1 MSATTNCKPGANTL
15 RKGMDDKAVL
25 DPRRTFRDSLP
36 IHAHRRELL
45 YLVQTHPVTIV
56 VGQTGSGKSTQM
68 PQYLLEA
75 GWSSSKQSIVVCQPR
90 RIAAISLAKRVS
102 EEVGCGLGTVVGY
115 TVRFDDQTT
124 SGITRVRF
132 MTDGMLMREIL
143 YDPLLTRCSVVILDE
158 AHERTIATE
167 LLAGLLKKIMRRRPE
182 LRVIVSS
189 ATIDAEAFR
198 GFFGGEQAAIVS
210 LHGRSFPVAVH
221 YLPEACHDYVQA
233 AIDTV
238 ARIHHELPAGDI
250 LVFMTGLDE
259 INRVI
264 AGLCNAKGLEC
275 LPLHAAMNLSEQLA
289 VFERRTCR
297 RAIVATNIAEASV
310 TIDNIGYV
318 VDCGRV
324 KLRLH
329 DTKTDMDVLAVTSC
343 SKASATQR
351 AGRAGRLFAGHAF
364 RLYTRA
370 EHEAMPDA
378 TIPDLHRTDL
388 SSVLVQLK
396 ALGIDRIA
404 SFETISGWPREAVG
418 SAVERLYALGVLDR
432 TASLTPMG
440 VRLAE
445 LPLDPPVARLLL
457 AGEQHGCLAETL
469 TIAAFLAISTNTL
482 SPLEQVCSDP
492 HALRRFSVEE
502 GDLLTMLGIF
512 ASFSKSGHSP
522 GWCQKHRLD
531 CTVLLRVRHIRQILS
546 RHASRFK
553 LARSAKAGS
562 SESIIRAILAA
573 FAPHSA
579 SSDPN
584 TASFHLIRHP
594 STSVHVHPS
603 SVLFKRL
610 PELVV
615 FVDIVE
621 TSKPFMRML
630 TAVPAPEWISEAAPS
645 VFALARKRHA

>member
-1 MSATTNCKPGANTL
+1 
-15 RKGMDDKAVL
+15 MDDKVVPL
-25 DPRRTFRDSLP
+25 FDPHRSFRDSLP

-45 YLVQTHPVTIV
+45 YLVQQHPVTIV
-56 VGQTGSGKSTQM
+56 VGQTGSGKSTQI

-75 GWSSSKQSIVVCQPR
+75 GWSSGKQSIVVCQPR

-102 EEVGCGLGTVVGY
+102 EEVGCGLGASVGY

-124 SGITRVRF
+124 KDVTRIRF
-132 MTDGMLMREIL
+132 MTDGMLMREVL

-198 GFFGGEQAAIVS
+198 SFFGEQTAIVS
-210 LHGRSFPVAVH
+210 LHGRSFPVTLH
-221 YLPEACHDYVQA
+221 YLPETCHDHVQA

-264 AGLCNAKGLEC
+264 EGLGDAKGLEC
-275 LPLHAAMNLSEQLA
+275 LPLHAAMNLNEQMA
-289 VFERRTCR
+289 VFERRTLR
-297 RAIVATNIAEASV
+297 RAIISTNIAEASV

-318 VDCGRV
+318 VDCGKV

-329 DTKTDMDVLAVTSC
+329 DIKTDMDALVVTSC

-370 EHEAMPDA
+370 EYDTMSDA
-378 TIPDLHRTDL
+378 TIPDLHRADL

-404 SFETISGWPREAVG
+404 SFEMISGWPKEAIG
-418 SAVERLYALGVLDR
+418 SAAERLHALGVFDR

-440 VRLAE
+440 MRLAE

-482 SPLEQVCSDP
+482 SPLEQICSDP
-492 HALRRFSVEE
+492 LSLRRFSVEE

-512 ASFSKSGHSP
+512 TNFAKNNHSP
-522 GWCQKHRLD
+522 SWCQRHKLD
-531 CTVLLRVRHIRQILS
+531 SKILLRVRHIRQILS

-553 LARSAKAGS
+553 LTRSSKAGS
-562 SESIIRAILAA
+562 SESIIRAILTA

-579 SSDPN
+579 YSDPN
-584 TASFHLIRHP
+584 TASFRLVRHP
-594 STSVHVHPS
+594 SISVNVHPS

-615 FVDIVE
+615 FADIVE

-630 TAVPAPEWISEAAPS
+630 TVVPAPEWISEAAPS
-645 VFALARKRHA
+645 IFALERKRHA